1 MSNEKQLRDAGI
13 RMAINSRA
21 SALSRLA
28 FDPIRRDLRRLA
40 CELAAQG
47 RTSQEVVE
55 LIDHWGDGK
64 TFTWSVVGR
73 PRALSIN
80 EKTEMG

>member
-13 RMAINSRA
+13 RMAINQRA
-21 SALSRLA
+21 GALSRLA
-28 FDPIRRDLRRLA
+28 FDPIRQDLRSLA
-40 CELAAQG
+40 RELAAQG
-47 RTSQEVVE
+47 KSSEEVIE

-73 PRALSIN
+73 PRA
-80 EKTEMG
+80 